1 MGRFPRKYHRNER
14 AMRASA
20 SRAAVTPFAAVAI
33 MQFALSG
40 IVRGAKI
47 PAGAV
52 STRAAMA

>member
-1 MGRFPRKYHRNER
+1 
-14 AMRASA
+14 MRASA

-33 MQFALSG
+33 MQIALSG